1 MPIRVGIAL
10 YYVAGLYGAPSY
22 FHWILV
28 ASSADTWA
36 PQPILALE
44 LKKTFSTYIQSFTHC
59 DVLRSTAFTGI
70 VHLFT
75 TTRYTPQTF
84 YATIKDNFPATDPGW
99 RFPGIYGPQG
109 WTCATWILQI
119 LWRMREEGTW
129 VSDRNFDRTYT
140 RVLNLGSELI
150 ERTENVEYQ
159 GGAFHTTTME
169 AGVFP
174 HTTYA
179 TATSLVKAPAN
190 CIRTWLAVVLCQK
203 MLLGESTRKL
213 YQDMTRYCS
222 LSKDAGDPLIRLE
235 SGKSDGSQSPET
247 SGAHTI

>member
-1 MPIRVGIAL
+1 MPIRVGIVL
-10 YYVAGLYGAPSY
+10 YYVTGLYGAPSY

-44 LKKTFSTYIQSFTHC
+44 LKKTFS
-59 DVLRSTAFTGI
+59 I

-84 YATIKDNFPATDPGW
+84 YATIKDNFPARDPGW
-99 RFPGIYGPQG
+99 RFPGVYGPQG

-119 LWRMREEGTW
+119 LWRIREEGTW
-129 VSDRNFDRTYT
+129 VSDRNFDHTYT

-159 GGAFHTTTME
+159 GGVRVIDF
-169 AGVFP
+169 
-174 HTTYA
+174 
-179 TATSLVKAPAN
+179 
-190 CIRTWLAVVLCQK
+190 
-203 MLLGESTRKL
+203 
-213 YQDMTRYCS
+213 
-222 LSKDAGDPLIRLE
+222 
-235 SGKSDGSQSPET
+235 
-247 SGAHTI
+247 

>member
-10 YYVAGLYGAPSY
+10 YYVTGLYGAPSY

-84 YATIKDNFPATDPGW
+84 YATIKDNFPARDPGW
-99 RFPGIYGPQG
+99 RFPGVYGPQG

-129 VSDRNFDRTYT
+129 VSDRNFDHTYT

-159 GGAFHTTTME
+159 GGVRVINF
-169 AGVFP
+169 
-174 HTTYA
+174 
-179 TATSLVKAPAN
+179 
-190 CIRTWLAVVLCQK
+190 
-203 MLLGESTRKL
+203 
-213 YQDMTRYCS
+213 
-222 LSKDAGDPLIRLE
+222 
-235 SGKSDGSQSPET
+235 
-247 SGAHTI
+247 